1 MSKSLGWCAS
11 KLINCLIIA
20 GGTFFPWQ
28 LHIANQ
34 LRQTHDSLS
43 LSHMHTF
50 FLLFLHCIQTRNRE
64 NWKPFVE
71 TRRMEPISRKH
82 WFESSLI
89 NFQPLVTFLW
99 NICPLSV
106 YLLWAEKESVGKGSL
121 TWPAAII
128 TCSVCFLSSGCT
140 QHTQECGYP
149 IILLSSLSL

>member
-1 MSKSLGWCAS
+1 MSKSLEWCAS

-20 GGTFFPWQ
+20 GGNFFFPWQ

-50 FLLFLHCIQTRNRE
+50 FLLFLHRVQTQNRE

-71 TRRMEPISRKH
+71 TRRMGPISRKR

-89 NFQPLVTFLW
+89 NFQPLLTFLW
-99 NICPLSV
+99 DICPLCQSTYYGPKKKV
-106 YLLWAEKESVGKGSL
+106 WERAPSHGQQPSL
-121 TWPAAII
+121 PAPCVSFPLVHPAH
-128 TCSVCFLSSGCT
+128 SRVWLSY
-140 QHTQECGYP
+140 HP
-149 IILLSSLSL
+149 AL